1 MCLKKIG
8 AFLVIILLTC
18 FLAACGELNSVLAV
32 NTSYKVNARVSDGYA
47 LDDCGIVSAGSRIR
61 PYFISPVEDDP
72 DVVGLKVFLQTPEGT
87 VIGREIQYV
96 LQNGVSAITDDSS
109 PEGLSDQSADSGN
122 GGVLKIEITGQEPG
136 AGKTLL
142 EGKRTEIPANGETAS
157 GQELSQK
164 AGVPEPEQS
173 TREEDKTVELPQT
186 SGDKVVYVSHL
197 ERDLPFILLPENL
210 EVGQYILVF
219 QIIGVHDVLHQIEK
233 PIYYVSDAVFSLG
246 DIQTYRSVVQG
257 DSSIVPP
264 GQMIMLKAHV
274 NADSRFD
281 PYLIWYNGKNRIA
294 EGFVSQGA
302 DQVLWKAPEQN
313 GFQALIVELFP
324 AKPLGNSWDLPG
336 MKKELS
342 LPISLK
348 NDKKGA
354 QTAEGDNGIQVRRY
368 SLGGNL
374 LDSQAPLDSSRGL
387 NPEETTVEWAPYGSQ
402 YGLVIGP
409 GRTFLIPG
417 ALFTPLEDPGRGQVI
432 LRFAPLSEGALFNAS
447 FTMKRP
453 GSLPLTMDLV
463 YEKTKLVL
471 TYGLGIE
478 TRREELFLPTVFRD
492 EYITAVINFTI
503 EKTVFLAKLGTDPK
517 NSPIYG
523 AGEGIRLPDTLSGE
537 GTFRIGSTVTAVK
550 PQEDSGKE
558 VSSSVIQQENAE
570 TNGVVQEKAVAIL
583 DDITVL
589 FQAVNRSDL
598 SGSIFKQLPS
608 NQTGERNYDG
618 ASQTET
624 GLLLPNSVD
633 GAEVNGS
640 ESGKTENAP
649 AVKAVHSERKPISS
663 RGKSRSDEI
672 ENNDNAEDLAYNNRE
687 TIALLTVES

>member
-1 MCLKKIG
+1 VIISFICIIFIVAMCLKKIS
-8 AFLVIILLTC
+8 AFLAIILLTS

-32 NTSYKVNARVSDGYA
+32 NTSYKVNARVNEGYA

-72 DVVGLKVFLQTPEGT
+72 DVVGLKVFLKTPEGT

-96 LQNGVSAITDDSS
+96 LQNGVVANPDGSS
-109 PEGLSDQSADSGN
+109 PEDLSDQSADSGN
-122 GGVLKIEITGQEPG
+122 GGSILEIVI
-136 AGKTLL
+136 A
-142 EGKRTEIPANGETAS
+142 

-164 AGVPEPEQS
+164 AGDPEPEQS

-186 SGDKVVYVSHL
+186 LGDKVVYVSHL

-219 QIIGVHDVLHQIEK
+219 QIIGIHDVLHQIEK

-264 GQMIMLKAHV
+264 GQMIMLKANV

-281 PYLIWYNGKNRIA
+281 PYLVWYNGKNRIA
-294 EGFVSQGA
+294 EGFVSEGA

-324 AKPLGNSWDLPG
+324 ARPLGNSWDLPG

-354 QTAEGDNGIQVRRY
+354 QTGEADNGIQVRRY

-374 LDSQAPLDSSRGL
+374 LDSQAPLDSSREL
-387 NPEETTVEWAPYGSQ
+387 YPEEATEWAPYGSQ

-417 ALFTPLEDPGRGQVI
+417 VLFTPLEDPGKGQVI

-447 FTMKRP
+447 FAMKRSASFP
-453 GSLPLTMDLV
+453 FTMDLV
-463 YEKTKLVL
+463 YEKTKLIL

-478 TRREELFLPTVFRD
+478 TRREELLLPPAFRD

-503 EKTVFLAKLGTDPK
+503 EKNFFLAKLSTDPK
-517 NSPIYG
+517 IPPIYRT
-523 AGEGIRLPDTLSGE
+523 GEGIMLPDTLSGE

-550 PQEDSGKE
+550 PQEDSEK
-558 VSSSVIQQENAE
+558 ENAE
-570 TNGVVQEKAVAIL
+570 TDEVVEEKAVAIL

-598 SGSIFKQLPS
+598 SASTFNQPSS
-608 NQTGERNYDG
+608 NQTGEKNDDES
-618 ASQTET
+618 SQTET

-633 GAEVNGS
+633 GAEVTGN

-649 AVKAVHSERKPISS
+649 GVKAVHSERKPISS
-663 RGKSRSDEI
+663 KGKSRSDEI
-672 ENNDNAEDLAYNNRE
+672 EDNDTAEDLAYN
-687 TIALLTVES
+687 TLALLTAES